1 VSGRRSGSALYSGYG
16 APPAAALR
24 FVRASSKP
32 LVRVSNLASEP
43 LSLRREPSVWNALP
57 VRSFVIVGPRRL
69 ASSQQR
75 SRRSCRIPRELRHC
89 RRATRRIGRAIS
101 RSRTTPPAL
110 RRPCSPS
117 DNDVRDPGERRTLAH
132 VLHRRA
138 GQSARETTVETQIDN
153 SKASQSDDAHV
164 PRFEPWL
171 GVASSGFVPI
181 GVMFIL
187 PTSFSWPMIGLAGVL
202 VLSSVVMLIRQERS
216 AKPGA

>member
-1 VSGRRSGSALYSGYG
+1 M
-16 APPAAALR
+16 
-24 FVRASSKP
+24 
-32 LVRVSNLASEP
+32 
-43 LSLRREPSVWNALP
+43 
-57 VRSFVIVGPRRL
+57 
-69 ASSQQR
+69 
-75 SRRSCRIPRELRHC
+75 
-89 RRATRRIGRAIS
+89 
-101 RSRTTPPAL
+101 
-110 RRPCSPS
+110 
-117 DNDVRDPGERRTLAH
+117 
-132 VLHRRA
+132 
-138 GQSARETTVETQIDN
+138 ETQTDN